1 MTEPWIDQLDL
12 LIRSRTPILWIR
24 SSEEE
29 RIQALLTTAAERLGQ
44 RLLLR
49 WYFVQGLQGLPNR
62 QGEAARNPMA
72 ALDSI
77 ESLQADQP
85 AILLLLD
92 FNRYCD
98 DPGISRRLRNLATSL
113 RRQPRTLVITAPDW
127 QLPRELEECVT
138 VLELPLPSPTE
149 ISQLLTNIGQA
160 SGRPPEPALLEQLA
174 HCCSGLTEQR
184 IRQVAARALA
194 RRGQLGEADLT
205 EVL

>member
-29 RIQALLTTAAERLGQ
+29 RIQALLTTAAERLGK

-49 WYFVQGLQGLPNR
+49 WDFVQGLQGLPNR

-138 VLELPLPSPTE
+138 VLELPPAQPYGNQPTAH
-149 ISQLLTNIGQA
+149 QHRPGQRPAAGAGPVGAAGPLLQWPHRAAHPPG
-160 SGRPPEPALLEQLA
+160 GRPGTGPP
-174 HCCSGLTEQR
+174 G
-184 IRQVAARALA
+184 AAR
-194 RRGQLGEADLT
+194 
-205 EVL
+205 